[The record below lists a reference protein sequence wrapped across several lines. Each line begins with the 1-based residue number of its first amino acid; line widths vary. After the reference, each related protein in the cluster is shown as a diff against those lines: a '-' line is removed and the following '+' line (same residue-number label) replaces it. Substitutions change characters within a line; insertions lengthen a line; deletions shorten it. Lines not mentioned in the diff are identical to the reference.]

1 MPAVAAEPKTTDLVT
16 AELILEDGD
25 VFRGGSF
32 GARRSAAGEVVFNT
46 GMVGYPEAI
55 TDPSYYGQILVFTF
69 PLIGNYGI
77 PGDAR
82 EFDLSTQ
89 FESERIQIKG
99 LIVSDYS
106 REHSHWEA
114 IQSLGRWLDSQG
126 VPGLMGVDTRTLTK
140 LLREKGTML
149 GKIEFPGQAIDFY
162 DPNSQRLVEDVSM
175 GAPKVYGAAKPGE
188 KKKRVLL
195 LDCGCKES
203 IIGNI
208 VARGVEVKRVP
219 WNHDLE
225 HEEFD
230 ALVVSSGPGDPKICN
245 TTIHQIRHALRR
257 EKPFFGICLGHQ
269 LLALAVGAD
278 TFKLKYGHRSQ
289 NQPVMDLDTRHCYIT
304 SQNHGFAV
312 DTATLPE
319 GWVPWFTNL
328 NDNTN
333 EGIRHATKPFFS
345 VQFHPEANPGPVD
358 TRYLFDNF
366 IELVKK
372 N

>member
-1 MPAVAAEPKTTDLVT
+1 MPAVAAEPKSTDLVT

-149 GKIEFPGQAIDFY
+149 GKIEFPGQPIEFY

-175 GAPKVYGAAKPGE
+175 AAPKVYGAAAPGE

-208 VARGVEVKRVP
+208 VGRGVEVKRVP

-225 HEEFD
+225 REEFD

-289 NQPVMDLDTRHCYIT
+289 NQPVMDLDTKRCYVT

-372 N
+372 S